1 MIEQFRFSSDDLPEE
16 EAFDRYR
23 ELYASGADVTRGQGP
38 FRAQVSATR
47 LDRIILFHR
56 QLSGVVH
63 ARQARVHAD
72 GFDHFVVTLVVSGSQ
87 IIYMGDTG
95 PVVAYAGDVILT
107 DMQKPS
113 HTEIRDA
120 VLVTASVARD
130 LMEAALGSQLATA
143 HGHIVTSPR
152 SDVLADFMASLAHR
166 APTLDP
172 AAVPGLCR
180 AFIQILGAAWHS
192 ARPSPRSQAL
202 QQELAQRDAVDRYLA
217 LHLSDRS
224 LSAESL
230 GAAVGLSRSALYR
243 LFERQGGVS
252 RYIQAVRLD
261 ALRAALDDG
270 VALPLATLATAHGFA
285 TESHMSRAFSTTYGT
300 SPGAYRMAALAGAE
314 GRRIELARR
323 RWNGW
328 MMKLD

>member
-1 MIEQFRFSSDDLPEE
+1 MIEQFRFSSEGLDEA
-16 EAFDRYR
+16 EAFVRYR
-23 ELYASGADVTRGQGP
+23 DLYASGSDVTRGQGP
-38 FRAQVSATR
+38 FRAELTATR

-56 QLSGVVH
+56 RLSGVVH
-63 ARQARVHAD
+63 ARQSRVQAD

-87 IIYMGDTG
+87 IVDMAGAE
-95 PVVAYAGDVILT
+95 PQPAQAGDVILT
-107 DMQKPS
+107 DMLKPS
-113 HTEIRDA
+113 RTEVDEA
-120 VLVTASVARD
+120 VLVTVSVARD
-130 LMEAALGSQLATA
+130 LIEAALGTHILNA
-143 HGHIVTSPR
+143 HGRIVTSPR
-152 SDVLADFMASLAHR
+152 SDVLADFMTSLAHR

-180 AFIQILGAAWHS
+180 AFIQILGATWHS

-202 QQELAQRDAVDRYLA
+202 QQEMAQRDAVDRYLA
-217 LHLSDRS
+217 VHLSDRS

-243 LFERQGGVS
+243 LYERQGGVS

-261 ALRAALDDG
+261 ALRAALDEG
-270 VALPLATLATAHGFA
+270 IATPLATLATAHGFA
-285 TESHMSRAFSTTYGT
+285 TESHMSRAFSATYGT

-314 GRRIELARR
+314 GRRVELARR